1 LTDYKVLVLAV
12 DEAAINQ
19 QFQSLLVD
27 EDGELS
33 IDDVARIVGCWKGLA
48 SRGADRD
55 AQTDSVMPMQ
65 RAVAFAAN
73 IKESQKTADMFDR
86 VSHTLAETNP
96 ASLTCRAEHVDGGMN
111 VAIRNSK
118 LRWLEQEPEPDEC
131 RILTNARCLS
141 EGVDVPDLDA
151 VMFLNPRNSQV
162 DVVQS
167 VGRVMR
173 RAEGKDYGYIILPV
187 GIPAGQ
193 EPEQALKDN

>member
-1 LTDYKVLVLAV
+1 SVAVASMDDEALFGPEFYRLGFGEAVHRGLLPDYKVLVLAV

-19 QFQSLLVD
+19 QFQSLRVD

-86 VSHTLAETNP
+86 VSHTLAE
-96 ASLTCRAEHVDGGMN
+96 
-111 VAIRNSK
+111 
-118 LRWLEQEPEPDEC
+118 
-131 RILTNARCLS
+131 
-141 EGVDVPDLDA
+141 
-151 VMFLNPRNSQV
+151 
-162 DVVQS
+162 
-167 VGRVMR
+167 
-173 RAEGKDYGYIILPV
+173 
-187 GIPAGQ
+187 
-193 EPEQALKDN
+193 